1 MSGAYVVPASRVP
14 DRLCSGCMTEAD
26 VDPQIIAD
34 EFEAWVANGMPA
46 GSQPPSFDP
55 LGFRP
60 KREDLQSGALLSDWI
75 SDLRYRCLVRYRP
88 VADAVSQLRPME

>member
-26 VDPQIIAD
+26 ADPQIIAD

-46 GSQPPSFDP
+46 GSQPPSFVR
-55 LGFRP
+55 LGFGPNARICSP
-60 KREDLQSGALLSDWI
+60 EPY
-75 SDLRYRCLVRYRP
+75 YRIGLAIFGIDVWFDIGR
-88 VADAVSQLRPME
+88 